1 MDLIRD
7 CLGFRISAAYR
18 RVDRLFNRALRR
30 LGISYAHGQVLMCLL
45 QDGPMRAADVAD
57 RTGFERSTV
66 SRLVKELSRRKLV
79 RRLPHP
85 ADGRARL
92 LEPAKRGEALRVAL
106 SSSGSVTETTFA
118 PSLPW
123 CHSPIDTPRPPQ
135 PISPRLIVSFG
146 PILRG
151 RL

>member
-7 CLGFRISAAYR
+7 CLGFRISSAYR

-30 LGISYAHGQVLMCLL
+30 LGISHAHGQVLMCLL
-45 QDGPMRAADVAD
+45 QDGPLRAADVAD
-57 RTGFERSTV
+57 RTGFDRSTV

-92 LEPAKRGEALRVAL
+92 LEPAKRGEALRDELGDLHRRINADL
-106 SSSGSVTETTFA
+106 RRDLTQADLDGFRHATEIMDR
-118 PSLPW
+118 LP
-123 CHSPIDTPRPPQ
+123 
-135 PISPRLIVSFG
+135 
-146 PILRG
+146 
-151 RL
+151 